1 MRIGL
6 RLLLGFFLVLGL
18 AQFVV
23 LRVFI
28 EEVKPGTRLAME
40 DSLVDAA
47 NTLALLAAPD
57 MQAGVMGSGAF
68 AQAMS
73 ALPQVDPGANLWGF
87 RKSGIDYRVTVTDAK
102 GTVVFDSQGRDVGK
116 DHSQWNDVLRTL
128 RGQYGARST
137 SETPGN
143 PDRTVMHV
151 AAPVR
156 QGTQIIGVLTV
167 SRPNQTLEP
176 YIQRSRDRILR
187 WSWAL
192 LGMSLVIGLLFT
204 WWMASSLQRL
214 RGYANAVAQ
223 GERAELPRMGRF
235 SGNTE
240 FSDLAQAVE
249 RMRRRLED
257 KAYVENYV
265 HTLTHE
271 LKSPLAA
278 IRGAAELLQEPM
290 PEPDRERFAS
300 NIQRQSERLQQ
311 LIDRLLALADV
322 EQMRG
327 LRTVEPV
334 DLVPLTRELLH
345 TLEPRLRLKNLHV
358 VEAMGTG
365 GGQSA
370 ASGTGPD
377 SGNGAEKGAG
387 QRAGQVAA
395 PGLVVNGDRFLI
407 AQALANLLDNAIDFS
422 PQGGVLTVAIRRVH
436 GAVEW
441 SVQDEG
447 PGVPDYAVD
456 KIFDRF
462 YSLPRADTREKSSGL
477 GLCLVREVSDLHGGS
492 VTLANVS
499 QPRGCKACLSL
510 PA

>member
-57 MQAGVMGSGAF
+57 MQAGVMASGAF
-68 AQAMS
+68 AQALS

-187 WSWAL
+187 WSWGL

-278 IRGAAELLQEPM
+278 IRGAAELMQEPM

-358 VEAMGTG
+358 MEAMDTG
-365 GGQSA
+365 
-370 ASGTGPD
+370 
-377 SGNGAEKGAG
+377 
-387 QRAGQVAA
+387 AA

-422 PQGGVLTVAIRRVH
+422 PQGGTLTVAIRRVH

-456 KIFDRF
+456 RIFDRF

-492 VTLANVS
+492 VTLTNVS
-499 QPRGCKACLSL
+499 QPRGCKACLTL
-510 PA
+510 PT

>member
-57 MQAGVMGSGAF
+57 MQAGVMASGAF
-68 AQAMS
+68 AQALS

-87 RKSGIDYRVTVTDAK
+87 RKSHIDYRVTVTDAK

-137 SETPGN
+137 SETPDN

-290 PEPDRERFAS
+290 PEADRERFAS

-358 VEAMGTG
+358 VEAMDTG
-365 GGQSA
+365 
-370 ASGTGPD
+370 
-377 SGNGAEKGAG
+377 
-387 QRAGQVAA
+387 AA
-395 PGLVVNGDRFLI
+395 PGLVVNGDRFLM

-492 VTLANVS
+492 VTLTNVS

-510 PA
+510 PE

>member
-68 AQAMS
+68 AQALS

-87 RKSGIDYRVTVTDAK
+87 RKSHIDYRVTVTDAK

-187 WSWAL
+187 WSWGL
-192 LGMSLVIGLLFT
+192 LGMSLLIGLLFT

-345 TLEPRLRLKNLHV
+345 TLEPRLRLKNLHL
-358 VEAMGTG
+358 VEVMDTG
-365 GGQSA
+365 GA
-370 ASGTGPD
+370 TGT
-377 SGNGAEKGAG
+377 
-387 QRAGQVAA
+387 
-395 PGLVVNGDRFLI
+395 VVNGDRFLI

-499 QPRGCKACLSL
+499 QPRGCKACLTL
-510 PA
+510 PT

>member
-68 AQAMS
+68 AQALS

-87 RKSGIDYRVTVTDAK
+87 RKSHIDYRVTVTDAK

-187 WSWAL
+187 WSWGL
-192 LGMSLVIGLLFT
+192 LGMSLAIGLLFT

-358 VEAMGTG
+358 VESMDTG
-365 GGQSA
+365 GA
-370 ASGTGPD
+370 TD
-377 SGNGAEKGAG
+377 T
-387 QRAGQVAA
+387 
-395 PGLVVNGDRFLI
+395 VVNGDRFLM

-492 VTLANVS
+492 VTLTNVS

>member
-57 MQAGVMGSGAF
+57 MQAGVMASGAF
-68 AQAMS
+68 AQALS

-102 GTVVFDSQGRDVGK
+102 GTVVFDSQGRDVGQ

-187 WSWAL
+187 WSWGL
-192 LGMSLVIGLLFT
+192 LGMSLLIGLLFT

-290 PEPDRERFAS
+290 PEADRERFAS

-358 VEAMGTG
+358 VEAMTTG
-365 GGQSA
+365 GA
-370 ASGTGPD
+370 TD
-377 SGNGAEKGAG
+377 T
-387 QRAGQVAA
+387 
-395 PGLVVNGDRFLI
+395 VVNGDRFLM

>member
-18 AQFVV
+18 ALFVV

-47 NTLALLAAPD
+47 NALALVAAPD
-57 MQAGVMGSGAF
+57 MKAGVMASGPF
-68 AQAMS
+68 AKAMS
-73 ALPQVDPGANLWGF
+73 TLQLVDPGATIWGF
-87 RKSGIDYRVTVTDAK
+87 RKAGIDYRVTVTDTR
-102 GTVVFDSQGRDVGK
+102 GIVVFDSQGRDLGK

-128 RGQYGARST
+128 RGQYGARS
-137 SETPGN
+137 SGEAPYDA
-143 PDRTVMHV
+143 DRTVMHV

-156 QGTQIIGVLTV
+156 DGSQIIGVLTV

-192 LGMSLVIGLLFT
+192 LGISMAIGLLFT

-214 RGYANAVAQ
+214 RGYANAVAK
-223 GERAELPRMGRF
+223 GERADLPRMGRL

-240 FSDLAQAVE
+240 FSDLAQAIE
-249 RMRRRLED
+249 RMRLRLED

-290 PEPDRERFAS
+290 PEPDRERFAG

-311 LIDRLLALADV
+311 LVDRLLALANV

-327 LRTVEPV
+327 LRSVERV
-334 DLVPLTRELLH
+334 DMVQLTRELVR
-345 TLEPRLRLKNLHV
+345 TSEPKLRLKGLNV
-358 VEAMGTG
+358 VEAMDDVAGTG
-365 GGQSA
+365 M
-370 ASGTGPD
+370 
-377 SGNGAEKGAG
+377 
-387 QRAGQVAA
+387 QVK
-395 PGLVVNGDRFLI
+395 GDRFLI
-407 AQALANLLDNAIDFS
+407 AQALVNLLDNAIDFS
-422 PQGGVLTVAIRRVH
+422 PEGGVLTVAIRRVD
-436 GAVEW
+436 GGVEW
-441 SVQDEG
+441 SVQDQG
-447 PGVPDYAVD
+447 PGVPDYATAR
-456 KIFDRF
+456 IFDRF
-462 YSLPRADTREKSSGL
+462 YSLPRPDTREKSSGL
-477 GLCLVREVSDLHGGS
+477 GLCLVKEVSELHGGS
-492 VTLANVS
+492 VKIFNVS
-499 QPRGCKACLSL
+499 HPNGCKACWTL
-510 PA
+510 PT

>member
-68 AQAMS
+68 AQALS

-87 RKSGIDYRVTVTDAK
+87 RKSHIDYRVTVTDAK
-102 GTVVFDSQGRDVGK
+102 GTVVFDSQGRDVGQ

-358 VEAMGTG
+358 VEVMDTG
-365 GGQSA
+365 
-370 ASGTGPD
+370 
-377 SGNGAEKGAG
+377 
-387 QRAGQVAA
+387 AA
-395 PGLVVNGDRFLI
+395 PGLVVNGDRFLM

-422 PQGGVLTVAIRRVH
+422 PQGGTLTVAIRRVH

-462 YSLPRADTREKSSGL
+462 YSLPRADTHEKSSGL

-492 VTLANVS
+492 VTLTNIS

>member
-18 AQFVV
+18 ALFVV

-40 DSLVDAA
+40 DSLIDSA
-47 NTLALLAAPD
+47 NALALVAAPD
-57 MQAGVMGSGAF
+57 LKAGAIATGPF

-73 ALPQVDPGANLWGF
+73 ALPQVDPGATIWGF
-87 RKSGIDYRVTVTDAK
+87 RKERIDYRVTVTDAR
-102 GTVVFDSQGRDVGK
+102 GTVVFDSRGEDVGK
-116 DHSQWNDVLRTL
+116 DHSRWNDVLRTL
-128 RGQYGARST
+128 RGEYGARSSGE
-137 SETPGN
+137 SEYDA
-143 PDRTVMHV
+143 DRTVMHV
-151 AAPVR
+151 AAPIR
-156 QGTQIIGVLTV
+156 DGQQIIGVLTV

-176 YIQRSRDRILR
+176 YIQRSRDRILN
-187 WSWAL
+187 WSWVL
-192 LGMSLVIGLLFT
+192 LGLSLAIGLLFT
-204 WWMASSLQRL
+204 WWIASSLSRL
-214 RGYANAVAQ
+214 RGYANAVAR

-240 FSDLAQAVE
+240 FADLAQSVE
-249 RMRRRLED
+249 RMRLKLED

-290 PEPDRERFAS
+290 PEADRERFAG
-300 NIQRQSERLQQ
+300 NIQRQAERLRQ

-322 EQMRG
+322 EQMRQ

-334 DLVPLTRELLH
+334 DLAALTRELLN
-345 TLEPRLRLKNLHV
+345 TAEPRLRLRNLQMDV
-358 VEAMGTG
+358 
-365 GGQSA
+365 SI
-370 ASGTGPD
+370 
-377 SGNGAEKGAG
+377 AEGVTV
-387 QRAGQVAA
+387 R
-395 PGLVVNGDRFLI
+395 GDRFLI
-407 AQALANLLDNAIDFS
+407 AQALQNLLDNAIDFS
-422 PQGGVLTVAIRRVH
+422 PHGGALTVSVRALQ

-441 SVQDEG
+441 SVRDEG
-447 PGVPDYAVD
+447 PGVPDYAAE

-462 YSLPRADTREKSSGL
+462 YSLPRADTQEKSSGL
-477 GLCLVREVSDLHGGS
+477 GLCLVKEVSELHGGK
-492 VTLANVS
+492 LKIDNVS
-499 QPRGCKACLSL
+499 DPRGCRASWTL

>member
-68 AQAMS
+68 AQALS

-87 RKSGIDYRVTVTDAK
+87 RKSHIAYRVTVTDAK

-358 VEAMGTG
+358 VEAMDTG
-365 GGQSA
+365 ATS
-370 ASGTGPD
+370 
-377 SGNGAEKGAG
+377 
-387 QRAGQVAA
+387 
-395 PGLVVNGDRFLI
+395 GLVVNGDRFLM

-422 PQGGVLTVAIRRVH
+422 PQGGALTVAIRRMH

-492 VTLANVS
+492 VTLTSVS
-499 QPRGCKACLSL
+499 QPRGCKACLTL